1 MAEFASGRLSQ
12 AAYRQRMEATT
23 TEQLALL
30 TNDPQFHAWQ
40 SAKAARENRA
50 RVATNLLAVAGCV
63 LLAVTMALLKP
74 AAVAGPQVGGWMGG
88 QCWWWR
94 LVCRQGW
101 SEGLE
106 GRQLGVPRI
115 QMPHLKPRQPLL
127 TTRPPRPSV
136 PFHPPPPPQVLP
148 APQQPAPSRAPEIN
162 DAMAAAAAQQGLQPA
177 EVYRVLE
184 TVSYRLDS
192 AREENEAAWDTIS
205 DLSLQ
210 LRAAQEAKQAQAER
224 LAQLEAAQAAAQLAE
239 GEGEAEGARL
249 AARLAEL
256 ASEVAAAKEAAAAVG
271 PWLALQPVPAGAAAV
286 PVPFSNASFALP
298 ATSPF
303 PPSPTATA
311 TGTSPAALYTFLA
324 ALACG
329 ALAALVYLRGRRAA
343 AAEAGRALALG
354 ARLKEAA
361 FAKDTAEQSLA
372 LLECELQRRMKQL
385 EEAQQRAA
393 DAGVGCEG
401 YGGA

>member
-1 MAEFASGRLSQ
+1 
-12 AAYRQRMEATT
+12 
-23 TEQLALL
+23 
-30 TNDPQFHAWQ
+30 
-40 SAKAARENRA
+40 
-50 RVATNLLAVAGCV
+50 V
-63 LLAVTMALLKP
+63 
-74 AAVAGPQVGGWMGG
+74 
-88 QCWWWR
+88 
-94 LVCRQGW
+94 
-101 SEGLE
+101 
-106 GRQLGVPRI
+106 
-115 QMPHLKPRQPLL
+115 
-127 TTRPPRPSV
+127 
-136 PFHPPPPPQVLP
+136 
-148 APQQPAPSRAPEIN
+148 
-162 DAMAAAAAQQGLQPA
+162 AAAAAKQGLQPA

-224 LAQLEAAQAAAQLAE
+224 LAQLEAAQAAAQLAD

-256 ASEVAAAKEAAAAVG
+256 ASEVAAAKQAAAAVA
-271 PWLALQPVPAGAAAV
+271 PWLMLHPIPAGAAAV
-286 PVPFSNASFALP
+286 PVPFSNATFVLP
-298 ATSPF
+298 AAVPF

-311 TGTSPAALYTFLA
+311 TSPAALYTFLA

-343 AAEAGRALALG
+343 AAEAARAMALG

-393 DAGVGCEG
+393 DAGGGGQEDAVCVEATVGQTAGCLTALVACRQHVRAPLPPLPLALPAASPRIG
-401 YGGA
+401 AGTPGGGLHTPGKGELPPPPAGLVEKFLRDHNFLAVQEEQMRVGGWRVVRRTDGRGCACVTGWVRVWGNGGRSSGLQLASGSAAGTDAGGRQARAVGPLHLFVRGSV